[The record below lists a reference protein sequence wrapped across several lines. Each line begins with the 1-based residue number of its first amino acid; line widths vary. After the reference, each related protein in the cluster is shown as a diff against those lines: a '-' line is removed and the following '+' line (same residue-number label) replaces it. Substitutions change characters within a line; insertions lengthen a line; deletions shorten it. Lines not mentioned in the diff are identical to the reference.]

1 MKTWW
6 DGAFSTEFREFVEAA
21 RQSHDLDIKITDE
34 KDGAGPPSKRRRV
47 QTGGTSQP
55 VNPVETP
62 PQQDEIQEFDISEIP
77 ALCYEARVTAAPKLV
92 LKVTIG
98 HGVFLEN
105 QGDADESIKA
115 GVVLCGFYKGK
126 FWSPD
131 STSEEPS
138 EKSDVLFR
146 LKSHND
152 G

>member
-6 DGAFSTEFREFVEAA
+6 GGAFSTEFREFVEAA

-77 ALCYEARVTAAPKLV
+77 ALCYEARVTAAPK
-92 LKVTIG
+92 
-98 HGVFLEN
+98 N